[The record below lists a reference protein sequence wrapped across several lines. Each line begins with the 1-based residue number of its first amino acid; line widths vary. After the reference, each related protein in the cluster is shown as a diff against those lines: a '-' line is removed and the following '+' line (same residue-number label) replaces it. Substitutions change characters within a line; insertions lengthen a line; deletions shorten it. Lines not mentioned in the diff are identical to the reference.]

1 MYVLSDMDEP
11 VFCIVDGCASTDL
24 HYVKFVDEKAD
35 PERFEKWA
43 LACRIDLAKVNTAE
57 TGQYLPFERFF
68 F

>member
-57 TGQYLPFERFF
+57 TDNTYLLKDFF
-68 F
+68 